1 MQYLPGLYHFE
12 KSEPDPNQR
21 DKLDPDQH
29 QSQKW
34 VPDPHQSQ
42 NSGAMGGGL
51 TMEQWRAVE
60 AHNEGVI

>member
-51 TMEQWRAVE
+51 TMEQ
-60 AHNEGVI
+60 